1 MFRRFRVIAGFD
13 RLRPCSLARL
23 QSHLI
28 CAIVTLTVWA
38 HAAAVF
44 AQRRGQPPAETPAE
58 KSYILPYVI
67 VVLCIAL
74 GLLVVCRSGGRSNE
88 PKIDDLEK

>member
-1 MFRRFRVIAGFD
+1 MT
-13 RLRPCSLARL
+13 LA
-23 QSHLI
+23 
-28 CAIVTLTVWA
+28 VWA

-44 AQRRGQPPAETPAE
+44 AQRRSKKLEEAAAPAT
-58 KSYILPYVI
+58 KSYVVPYMV

-88 PKIDDLEK
+88 PKIDDRE